1 MLSGENARTAAFEA
15 VCAAVTGG
23 PGGSLFGS
31 RCGPASDAFRK
42 SLFGAGQP
50 GFWLEAPLNGEPF
63 LDLHVAYGREQLRT
77 GDQFAD
83 GDGFGRQELFDWYIR
98 EKPGGNGLALDHDLG
113 SGCTGLPGVAVN
125 VNGAPLTDPG
135 AFFEAAGEPQLAEPV
150 RRLLGGL
157 PDGWMP
163 WYFGQMPNR
172 PGNPG
177 RVDCFLADRWR
188 EQCAEDPCA
197 FSEAMERI
205 GAAAPDAGMRACLQ
219 ELARIPLGWEIQTD
233 VLEDGR
239 IVPSLTLS
247 LMLPV
252 RGRTSARKL
261 FSEDGPAAEA
271 MGMLE
276 RLGAADGRWRLIPE
290 AVLARLAPVPV
301 PGGDPAAVLMAAL
314 PRFVKIRWDHGALR
328 TAKVYFA
335 CRADLPGSSGEGK
348 P

>member
-1 MLSGENARTAAFEA
+1 M
-15 VCAAVTGG
+15 
-23 PGGSLFGS
+23 
-31 RCGPASDAFRK
+31 
-42 SLFGAGQP
+42 
-50 GFWLEAPLNGEPF
+50 
-63 LDLHVAYGREQLRT
+63 
-77 GDQFAD
+77 
-83 GDGFGRQELFDWYIR
+83 
-98 EKPGGNGLALDHDLG
+98 
-113 SGCTGLPGVAVN
+113 
-125 VNGAPLTDPG
+125 
-135 AFFEAAGEPQLAEPV
+135 
-150 RRLLGGL
+150 
-157 PDGWMP
+157 
-163 WYFGQMPNR
+163 
-172 PGNPG
+172 
-177 RVDCFLADRWR
+177 DCFLADRWR

-205 GAAAPDAGMRACLQ
+205 GAATPDAGMRACLQ

-335 CRADLPGSSGEGK
+335 CRADLPGSSGGGK